1 MRGNLIVYT
10 IIVLFLYG
18 CNSNNSDGSLK
29 TAKLV
34 DSAVG
39 GVAYSSTSSSG
50 FTSDDGSFT
59 YKQGELTTFKIGAA
73 TIGSISSIP
82 QDNVVLVQDLVKIAR
97 TQKNTASINIARF
110 LQSLDEDDNLSN
122 GIEISQRIKSNITN
136 NIDIQT
142 ASISQIDALVSA
154 LSKSL
159 VSEEKAL
166 SHLLDTTSGVIG
178 TNLASFSN
186 TSIVNSTPNSDS
198 TPNSSPTSTPDSNPT
213 SVTVDIKVIDGYVK
227 NASVVDN
234 IGNTASYQGNGVYR
248 FSVNPSYPIKASG
261 GQLEDTNS
269 AFDINLSAQS
279 GSKVISPITSFIEN
293 DSTIRTKLAVALN
306 KSDNMEEFEVDYVST
321 NDLNLSKISQ
331 LFYLSLKDD
340 NLKATFAN
348 TLRTNNSLT
357 NLDDIFT
364 AFKTDLQNS
373 SYSGKRK
380 MKYLLDKI
388 SEYSANVSGM
398 EQFIQNYKD
407 SLINSNQDGNTI
419 ILRTGQTLGHTA
431 GDDGSLAYGTP
442 RSYTDNTNGT
452 ITDNAAELIWQKEDD
467 NITKNWVD
475 ANSYCEN
482 LSLGGSSNWRLPS
495 IEELVQ
501 LSDKGDRLPSI
512 NPIFTSTDSSNYW
525 SSSTSA
531 TNSSFAWSIDFT
543 FGITDTQDK
552 VNTYYVRCVQSLNM

>member
-34 DSAVG
+34 DSAVA
-39 GVAYSSTSSSG
+39 GVAYSSPSSSG
-50 FTSDDGSFT
+50 FTSNNGSFT

-154 LSKSL
+154 LGKSL
-159 VSEEKAL
+159 VSEDKAL
-166 SHLLDTTSGVIG
+166 LHLLDTTSQIVG
-178 TNLASFSN
+178 TKLASFSN
-186 TSIVNSTPNSDS
+186 TSIVNSTPNTDS
-198 TPNSSPTSTPDSNPT
+198 TSTPDSNPT
-213 SVTVDIKVIDGYVK
+213 SVTVDIKVIDGYIK

-279 GSKVISPITSFIEN
+279 GSKVISPITSFIGN

-306 KSDNMEEFEVDYVST
+306 KSDDMEEFEVDYVSI

-340 NLKATFAN
+340 SLKATFTN

-380 MKYLLDKI
+380 MKYLLNKV

-419 ILRTGQTLGHTA
+419 ILRTGQTLGHTP
-431 GDDGSLAYGTP
+431 GDDGSLENGTP

-512 NPIFTSTDSSNYW
+512 NPIFTGTDSSNYW
-525 SSSTSA
+525 SFSSSA

-543 FGITDTQDK
+543 FGVTDTQDK